1 MTQYRYSA
9 RETNRVTARGLSSVE
24 ISNVKTCR
32 LGLASHFHERLTH
45 VALYENRAK
54 RQLLIAN
61 IKNEKLEKT
70 DTYSYYK
77 MFNIMFKR
85 DFYVNKSKFTAGYH
99 GEREMGSLAPNLT
112 RYDLVVTL
120 ASGLSRRS
128 TVK

>member
-54 RQLLIAN
+54 QQLLIAN

-77 MFNIMFKR
+77 CSPQCSSMVSTYLITSLKLNIM
-85 DFYVNKSKFTAGYH
+85 
-99 GEREMGSLAPNLT
+99 GSRKMEHADLNFVK
-112 RYDLVVTL
+112 RYD
-120 ASGLSRRS
+120 GRS
-128 TVK
+128 